1 MIEFK
6 CSKCGHRLNVP
17 PGYAGKRVRCKR
29 CGQIEIV
36 SALPT
41 KTASFTS
48 NATDTPEEFME
59 RNFDVFQ
66 ELLKHEK
73 EAPAVEVPHSR

>member
-1 MIEFK
+1 MIDFE
-6 CSKCGHRLNVP
+6 CSKCGCRLNIP
-17 PGYAGKRVRCKR
+17 AEYTGKRVRCKR

-41 KTASFTS
+41 QTASFTS
-48 NATDTPEEFME
+48 NATDTPDEFME

-73 EAPAVEVPHSR
+73 EAPAVEVSHSR